1 MSIQT
6 AEQERLVVENKR
18 LVHFIAKRYYQQ
30 NMEHED
36 FAQVGM
42 IGLIKASRIFDAKK
56 GYKFS
61 TIAGKCIEGEIIKSI
76 RKKRVQ
82 AVSLNEAFSED
93 STQRIEL
100 IANDINIE
108 TEVTLNV
115 DLKNALSKLDELE
128 SFIIKHSFG
137 IDTGNCLTQSQI
149 GKMVNLS
156 QMHIGRLKRG
166 ALKKLREELE
176 GTYS

>member
-82 AVSLNEAFSED
+82 AISLDETFSED
-93 STQRIEL
+93 STQRIE
-100 IANDINIE
+100 IANDINVE
-108 TEVTLNV
+108 TEVVLNV
-115 DLKNALSKLDELE
+115 DLKNALTKLSELE
-128 SFIIKHSFG
+128 LFIIKHSFG
-137 IDTGNCLTQSQI
+137 IDTGICLTQSQI

-176 GTYS
+176 GAYS